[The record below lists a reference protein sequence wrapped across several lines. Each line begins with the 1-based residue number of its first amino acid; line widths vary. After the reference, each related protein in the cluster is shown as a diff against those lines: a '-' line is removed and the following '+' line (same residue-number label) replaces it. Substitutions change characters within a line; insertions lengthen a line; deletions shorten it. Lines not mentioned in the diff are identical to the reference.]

1 MIYLNEYER
10 LLENAHESNIGIIEN
25 YYFDSNRI
33 KGLYCDNCIALNS
46 SLSTSSE
53 CACVMAEELGHH
65 YTSVGK
71 IIDLNSLDN
80 SKQEQKA
87 RLWGYNKL
95 IGLIGIVD
103 AFEAGCLN
111 RYEIADFLN
120 VTEEF
125 LQEAIEKYA
134 SIYGKMVVLDSYT
147 IYFIPNLAVFKRV

>member
-1 MIYLNEYER
+1 MNYEDLIADAGNENIYVMEKYSFK
-10 LLENAHESNIGIIEN
+10 SNC
-25 YYFDSNRI
+25 
-33 KGLYCDNCIALNS
+33 KGLINGDVIALS
-46 SLSTSSE
+46 DTLATSSE
-53 CACVMAEELGHH
+53 RACVMAEELGHH

-87 RLWGYNKL
+87 RLWSYNKL

-111 RYEIADFLN
+111 SYEIANFLN

-125 LQEAIEKYA
+125 FAEAIEKYT
-134 SIYGKMVVLDSYT
+134 SIYGEMVVVDNYT
-147 IYFIPNLAVFKRV
+147 IYFIPNLAVFKRT

>member
-1 MIYLNEYER
+1 MQLTYET
-10 LLENAHESNIGIIEN
+10 LLDEAYSNNIRVKEN
-25 YYFDSNRI
+25 YKFKSNS
-33 KGLYCDNCIALNS
+33 KGLINNNIIAIS
-46 SLSTSSE
+46 DTLSTSFE
-53 CACVMAEELGHH
+53 RACVMAEELGHH

-87 RLWGYNKL
+87 RLWSYNKL

-111 RYEIADFLN
+111 SYEIANFLN

-125 LQEAIEKYA
+125 LQEAIERYT
-134 SIYGKMVVLDSYT
+134 SIYGEMVVVDNYT
-147 IYFIPNLAVFKRV
+147 IYFIPNLAVFKRM